1 MTIRPKTALPL
12 SAVAAVILALSGCH
26 AGTAASG
33 SSGVNQPQSPA
44 ASSTDQA
51 TTAAGSGA
59 APAATGGNK
68 HACSVVTEQEASTA
82 LGGPDLGPG
91 QETPTSP
98 AGVGDCVYGG
108 VTGAGVRVFVD
119 TSGVGKAVYESDR
132 SSYPSS
138 QVTDVPGVGDGAFEI
153 TTSASQVT
161 VSLYKG
167 ETYVSITLDTGAT
180 TAPLKDKVVALA
192 TNAAGRV

>member
-1 MTIRPKTALPL
+1 MSNRRPRWPV
-12 SAVAAVILALSGCH
+12 AVAAATGCFLLAAC
-26 AGTAASG
+26 
-33 SSGVNQPQSPA
+33 SSSNPTTKPPAPA
-44 ASSTDQA
+44 ASAATAQA
-51 TTAAGSGA
+51 IAAGSGA
-59 APAATGGNK
+59 ASAATGGNK

-108 VTGAGVRVFVD
+108 VTGAGVRVTVE
-119 TSGVGKAVYESDR
+119 SGHGKAIYDGLR
-132 SSYPSS
+132 SSYPSAS
-138 QVTDVPGVGDGAFEI
+138 MTDVPGVGDGAFEI

-161 VSLYKG
+161 VSLYRG

>member
-1 MTIRPKTALPL
+1 MSNRRPIWLV
-12 SAVAAVILALSGCH
+12 AVAAATGCLLLAACSSKSTTKPP
-26 AGTAASG
+26 ASAAS
-33 SSGVNQPQSPA
+33 A
-44 ASSTDQA
+44 ATAQA
-51 TTAAGSGA
+51 TTAGSGA
-59 APAATGGNK
+59 APAATGGNN

-98 AGVGDCVYGG
+98 AGVGSCVYGG
-108 VTGAGVRVFVD
+108 VTGAGVRVSVE
-119 TSGVGKAVYESDR
+119 SGHGKAVYDGLR
-132 SSYPSS
+132 SSYPSAS
-138 QVTDVPGVGDGAFEI
+138 TTDVPGVGDGAFEI

-167 ETYVSITLDTGAT
+167 ETYVAITLDTGAT

>member
-12 SAVAAVILALSGCH
+12 SAAAAVILALSGCH
-26 AGTAASG
+26 AGPAASG
-33 SSGVNQPQSPA
+33 SSGANQPQSPA

-51 TTAAGSGA
+51 TKAAGSGA

-108 VTGAGVRVFVD
+108 VVGAGVRVTVE
-119 TSGVGKAVYESDR
+119 SGVGKAVYDGDR
-132 SSYPSS
+132 SSYPSAS
-138 QVTDVPGVGDGAFEI
+138 MTDVPGVGDGAFEI

-161 VSLYKG
+161 VYLYKG
-167 ETYVSITLDTGAT
+167 GTFVSITLDTGAT
-180 TAPLKDKVVALA
+180 TGPLKDKVLALA

>member
-98 AGVGDCVYGG
+98 AGVGSCVYGG
-108 VTGAGVRVFVD
+108 VTGAGVRVTVE
-119 TSGVGKAVYESDR
+119 SGFGKAVYDGER
-132 SSYPSS
+132 SSYPSAS
-138 QVTDVPGVGDGAFEI
+138 MTDVPGVGDGAFEI

-161 VSLYKG
+161 VYLYKG
-167 ETYVSITLDTGAT
+167 ETCVSITLDTGAT